1 MINMLKIVAFL
12 AALAMAD
19 VAAGMG
25 YGPPPLEAFGEGLL
39 WRVDKPGLTPSYVFG
54 TIHLSDRRVIAL
66 PGPVRD
72 ALEGAKSF
80 TMEIMVD
87 DMGRLVFMEA
97 MQLPGNTDLRSL
109 LGEDLYG
116 KVNRLLARNRI
127 SPEVANRLK
136 PWGAL
141 LNLTEPSGDPG
152 ATLDHELLHAAMLR
166 RKPIYQLEGVEEQIF
181 LFDEMPME
189 IQVDL
194 LRHAVDRYEQA
205 GQVNENL
212 IVAYLARDLAGIWRI
227 NARFMEKEGV
237 MAPYNQ
243 YFVKRVIHGRS
254 VVMAH
259 RMQARMRDGAAFIAV
274 GALHL
279 YGENGVLNLLS
290 RDGYR
295 VTRIY

>member
-1 MINMLKIVAFL
+1 MLKIAAFVA
-12 AALAMAD
+12 AMAMAG

-25 YGPPPLEAFGEGLL
+25 YGPMPLEAFGEGLL

-54 TIHLSDRRVIAL
+54 TIHLADQRVVAV
-66 PGPVRD
+66 PAPVRE
-72 ALEGAKSF
+72 ALDGARSF

-87 DMGRLVFMEA
+87 DMGRMVFTEA
-97 MQLPGNTDLRSL
+97 MQLPGNEDLRSL

-127 SPEVANRLK
+127 SSDVANRLK

-141 LNLTEPSGDPG
+141 LNLTEPTADPG

-189 IQVDL
+189 IQVAL
-194 LRHAVDRYEQA
+194 LRHAVERYEQA
-205 GQVNENL
+205 NQVNENL
-212 IVAYLARDLAGIWRI
+212 IAAYLARDLAGIWRI

-237 MAPYNQ
+237 MTPYNQ

-259 RMQARMRDGAAFIAV
+259 RMQARMRDGSAFIAV

-279 YGENGVLNLLS
+279 YGENGVLNLLA
-290 RDGYR
+290 REGYR
-295 VTRIY
+295 VTRVY